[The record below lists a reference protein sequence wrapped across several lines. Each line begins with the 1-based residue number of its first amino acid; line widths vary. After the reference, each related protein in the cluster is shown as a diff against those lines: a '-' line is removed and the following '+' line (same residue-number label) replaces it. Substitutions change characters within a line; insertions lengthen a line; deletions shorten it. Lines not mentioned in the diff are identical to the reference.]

1 MRTAQAALI
10 FAAAAL
16 PATAFAQSSAPTPQD
31 TTSIIVKGQKEKK
44 VCKTFEAPTGSRVGE
59 RRICRPQS
67 EWKLAEDAALRNVD
81 KMNMHT
87 QADQA
92 QTLNEKG
99 LANRGYPH

>member
-1 MRTAQAALI
+1 MRTAHAALI

-67 EWKLAEDAALRNVD
+67 EWKLAEDAGFDYHFAKPIEFSIIQKLLHTFGEKAL
-81 KMNMHT
+81 
-87 QADQA
+87 A
-92 QTLNEKG
+92 
-99 LANRGYPH
+99 